1 MSKIWG
7 PSTWIFLHGLVE
19 NIDENKFNTSKFIIW
34 NELLY
39 ICSNLP
45 CLHCSDHAKKLL
57 RVIDPKTIKSKQ
69 ILTELLYRFHNV
81 VNKKLEKEK
90 EEMIILDKYKN
101 IKLSVILTL
110 MINNWARVA
119 NKMTI
124 YELANKSNIFNT
136 IEQLKKWIIKNKNLF
151 INFE

>member
-19 NIDENKFNTSKFIIW
+19 KIDENKFINSRFIIW
-34 NELLY
+34 NEIMY
-39 ICSNLP
+39 ICSNMP

-69 ILTELLYRFHNV
+69 ILKELLYRFHNV
-81 VNKKLEKEK
+81 VNKKLEKDK
-90 EEMIILDKYKN
+90 EEMIILDKYEN
-101 IKLSVILTL
+101 IKLSKITIL
-110 MINNWARVA
+110 MVNNWARIA

-124 YELANKSNIFNT
+124 YELSNKSNIFNT
-136 IEQLKKWIIKNKNLF
+136 IDQIKKWIIKNRDLF
-151 INFE
+151 TDFE